1 MLFHVTISHR
11 QADCPGRRPAET
23 PDLIGPAERL
33 EALGDE
39 FSVTSHSLVWGA
51 SCILWAEPEHVAYA
65 LLEAPSLEAVELYID
80 ALTPAGWETRALPV
94 FTVPGQLDT
103 VRQVLSQP
111 VIPHVRP
118 PAVVAEPVAEAEP
131 APEAKPAARAEA
143 AAVAEPA
150 LEVDFADEDDT
161 LKGLTFA
168 QLPDVPPDT
177 TPEPREQE
185 RPDQQVTRAM
195 PTPVVEPSVAQAA
208 ERPDQQITREIPQP
222 VVPAAEPP
230 DQQITR
236 EIPQPVVPAAEP
248 PDQQITR
255 AIPVPVAPPA
265 EPADKQTTRE
275 IPQPVVPPAEPADK
289 QVTRE
294 IPQPVAQSDR
304 GSSPSSSAVTRFIER
319 PAILESLAGAA
330 QRPDEPEAPTP
341 SVAPTDTG
349 PIPFSEGSTV
359 ILDPATLPTPDMQ
372 LVANTGPA
380 QGSVFEVGEA
390 GATLGRLP
398 DNSICLTNGRLSRHH
413 AQIDFRDGAYWLTD
427 LGSQNGTLVN
437 DRPLTEPHRL
447 RAGDSIELGTTRLTV
462 ILESDD

>member
-111 VIPHVRP
+111 VIPHVQP
-118 PAVVAEPVAEAEP
+118 PVVVAEPVAEAEP
-131 APEAKPAARAEA
+131 APEAKPAAKAEA

-150 LEVDFADEDDT
+150 PEADVDDT

-208 ERPDQQITREIPQP
+208 E
-222 VVPAAEPP
+222 
-230 DQQITR
+230 
-236 EIPQPVVPAAEP
+236 
-248 PDQQITR
+248 
-255 AIPVPVAPPA
+255 
-265 EPADKQTTRE
+265 PADKQTTRE
-275 IPQPVVPPAEPADK
+275 IPQPVARAAEPPDEQITRAIPVPVFEQPGAPPAEPADKQVTREIPQPVAPPAEPADK

-319 PAILESLAGAA
+319 PAFLESLAGAA
-330 QRPDEPEAPTP
+330 QRPDEPEAPAP
-341 SVAPTDTG
+341 SVTPTGTG

-398 DNSICLTNGRLSRHH
+398 DNSICLTDGRLSRHH

>member
-1 MLFHVTISHR
+1 MPPRPSRPNSWYLPNPTVRPTMLSNSTSPLATVAWQRRRPRRPLYVGHPPLSSQETVDLRLRMQVRSPASSQARLAMLFHVTISHR

-195 PTPVVEPSVAQAA
+195 PTPVGEPSVAQAA

-248 PDQQITR
+248 
-255 AIPVPVAPPA
+255 
-265 EPADKQTTRE
+265 ADKQITRE

-304 GSSPSSSAVTRFIER
+304 GSSPS
-319 PAILESLAGAA
+319 
-330 QRPDEPEAPTP
+330 
-341 SVAPTDTG
+341 
-349 PIPFSEGSTV
+349 
-359 ILDPATLPTPDMQ
+359 
-372 LVANTGPA
+372 
-380 QGSVFEVGEA
+380 
-390 GATLGRLP
+390 
-398 DNSICLTNGRLSRHH
+398 
-413 AQIDFRDGAYWLTD
+413 
-427 LGSQNGTLVN
+427 
-437 DRPLTEPHRL
+437 
-447 RAGDSIELGTTRLTV
+447 
-462 ILESDD
+462 